1 MTNRIIQTFT
11 ARLHR
16 YSTNDPHINNIRHYF
31 YILHLCG
38 CMKTGL
44 LLLAGVLRV
53 TWLPELGTS
62 ILVVLPDAYFDPS
75 TRMDVEMKNS

>member
-1 MTNRIIQTFT
+1 
-11 ARLHR
+11 
-16 YSTNDPHINNIRHYF
+16 
-31 YILHLCG
+31 
-38 CMKTGL
+38 MKTGL